1 MMLGSKNIFIKN
13 AVPVYA
19 HLWVYASRYPP
30 NWDCTPILV
39 DVFSDLIYAGLAGVE
54 VMEILLRHDDAVTRF
69 NDLIHKYNL
78 PVRGTSHYADMGDK
92 NQQKNF

>member
-54 VMEILLRHDDAVTRF
+54 VMEILLRRDDAVTRF
-69 NDLIHKYNL
+69 YDLIHKYNL
-78 PVRGTSHYADMGDK
+78 PVRGTSYYAYV
-92 NQQKNF
+92 